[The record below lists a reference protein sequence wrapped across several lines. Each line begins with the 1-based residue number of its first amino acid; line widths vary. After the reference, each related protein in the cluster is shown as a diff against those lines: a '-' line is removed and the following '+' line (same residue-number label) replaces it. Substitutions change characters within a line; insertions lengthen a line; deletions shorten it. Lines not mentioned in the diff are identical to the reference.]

1 MKFIT
6 EKEGEKH
13 RERVKDVF
21 VFRPVARYKE
31 GWGKRKIMSKA
42 EKSYTVRTDT
52 ETESETRK
60 LFALTRKLSL
70 FAFCNYSSFTWR

>member
-1 MKFIT
+1 M
-6 EKEGEKH
+6 
-13 RERVKDVF
+13 
-21 VFRPVARYKE
+21 ARYKE

-52 ETESETRK
+52 ETESEIWMYIR
-60 LFALTRKLSL
+60 L